1 MAKMIIKQMKQRR
14 YFFALV
20 CSTFISDK
28 LETRKDCLMIGQQIG
43 SLIILPIFVII
54 FLLDTVGSLN
64 ANLLKGFGFLV
75 TPEMQI

>member
-1 MAKMIIKQMKQRR
+1 MAKMIIKQIR

-20 CSTFISDK
+20 WSIFISVK
-28 LETRKDCLMIGQQIG
+28 RETRKDCLMMGQQIG
-43 SLIILPIFVII
+43 SLI
-54 FLLDTVGSLN
+54 LLDTAESLN